1 VNGVSSF
8 IGVVSLSP
16 KQPAKEVST
25 ISKERVTAIPNLKPT
40 PPYFGVGRILNFNPT
55 AEQEIKKWVKF
66 LISPN

>member
-1 VNGVSSF
+1 LV
-8 IGVVSLSP
+8 P
-16 KQPAKEVST
+16 KQPENAVNI